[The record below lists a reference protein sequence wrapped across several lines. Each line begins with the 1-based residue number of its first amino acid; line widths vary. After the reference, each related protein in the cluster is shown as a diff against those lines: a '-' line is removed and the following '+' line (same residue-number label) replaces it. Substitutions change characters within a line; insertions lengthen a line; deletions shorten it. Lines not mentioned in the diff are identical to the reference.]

1 MRRIDMPED
10 FPARA
15 GESLEALAAIYRISK
30 STAREWRR
38 RLGISI
44 PRGAPAGNR
53 NAVPRKNGSDS
64 PDAIRICLSCTA
76 PRCRGK
82 CEKVH

>member
-1 MRRIDMPED
+1 MKRIDMPAD
-10 FPARA
+10 FPERA
-15 GESLEALAAIYRISK
+15 GESLEALAAVYRISK

-38 RLGISI
+38 RLGISR
-44 PRGAPAGNR
+44 PRGAPKGNR
-53 NAVPRKNGSDS
+53 NANPRKKGSDS
-64 PDAIRICLSCTA
+64 PDAIRTCLSCTA